1 MIAEIDL
8 STFFSKIENRFPG
21 VIYYRTL
28 FSCLAKEKRQL
39 SNSPFFLKSVTRGLQ
54 ISAFN
59 QIRVF
64 ILLRMMSLFLIR
76 TKSCSWDE
84 KFLYNLLI
92 ISYTHLLTNHR
103 EWTGSKLAFKDKK
116 NRQKKNSKWFEMIK
130 VMKVMNAVWSKTLIV
145 FVQKSI
151 TNPKLLASLTSFFFS
166 FLLNSKYF
174 KLFDLFIVFHRLLIR
189 NR

>member
-28 FSCLAKEKRQL
+28 FSCLAKEKIQL
-39 SNSPFFLKSVTRGLQ
+39 SNSPFFLKSVKRGLQ

-64 ILLRMMSLFLIR
+64 ILLRMMSIFLIR
-76 TKSCSWDE
+76 TKSRSWDE

-92 ISYTHLLTNHR
+92 ISYTHLFTNHR

-116 NRQKKNSKWFEMIK
+116 TDKKKNSKWFEKIK
-130 VMKVMNAVWSKTLIV
+130 VMKVMNAVWSKRLIV

-166 FLLNSKYF
+166 FLLYSKYF